1 MPTPP
6 DNHQNGMEFIGMVSN
21 ALSSFWAWLLPM
33 LAGIFHMG
41 RMQQRI
47 NQMEVQTADIMEIK
61 LDIKE
66 LKTKM
71 DMLIADRNNKN
82 ATQ

>member
-1 MPTPP
+1 MPAPP
-6 DNHQNGMEFIGMVSN
+6 DNHQNGIEIISVMSN

-33 LAGIFHMG
+33 IAGIFHMG

-47 NQMEVQTADIMEIK
+47 NQMETQTADIMEIK

-66 LKTKM
+66 LKTKV
-71 DMLIADRNNKN
+71 DILLNSHK
-82 ATQ
+82 